1 MDSEIRCLTA
11 TTRRATIA
19 TGGKL
24 AAVLGLFSA
33 GLIGQPSEAK
43 KKKKT
48 INLQATL
55 LGSNEVP
62 QAGAGDPNA
71 SGTCS
76 FTVKGTQICGVF
88 NLTTTPVSPVS
99 GNHIHQGASGA
110 NGPDRG
116 QLPGNDARPAGL
128 RDLSFDCL

>member
-43 KKKKT
+43 KKKKKKKKT

-71 SGTCS
+71 SGNCS
-76 FTVKGTQICGVF
+76 FTVKGTQRVCGKGVDW
-88 NLTTTPVSPVS
+88 
-99 GNHIHQGASGA
+99 G
-110 NGPDRG
+110 
-116 QLPGNDARPAGL
+116 
-128 RDLSFDCL
+128 